1 MLRKAVLIT
10 IIIFSAMSVKAQ
22 QQFTPEL
29 LWSLGRVSSPGISKD
44 KQFLIY
50 EVGTPNISE
59 NKIEKKSYKI
69 PVKGGKPEE
78 IKEKSDY
85 LQNDRISPDGAY
97 ILSSEEVLLE
107 NVMGADKYKD
117 LDKTTGQVYTSLNYR
132 HWDTYFKGKFSHVFY
147 AENKENAAKIDIM
160 PNEPHFTPQQPFGGD
175 EDFIWSP
182 DSKNIVYVSKK
193 KYGTDYA
200 VSTNTDLYSYNIATG
215 KTINLTEKN
224 KGYDVSPA
232 FNSQGIM
239 AWQQMKR
246 DGYEADK
253 MDIVTMHRGFTV
265 NLTGHDDNI
274 HVSSFKWAEDGKN
287 IYFIAPVNGTS
298 QLFKV
303 NDIGVTKARPV
314 IQQLTKGDFDIKSIV
329 GEADKK
335 LYVLKEDFNRAAE
348 VYSVDLPSG
357 KLTQITYVNDDIY
370 KNIGTSKTERRW
382 IKTTDGKEMLTWLV
396 YPPDFDKNKKYPT
409 LLYCQGGPQSAITQF
424 YSFRWN
430 LQLIAA
436 LGYIVVLPSRRG
448 MPGFGTAWNEDISK
462 DWGGQVMNDYL
473 SAIDEI
479 SKEKFVDTARRGAI
493 GASFGGYSIFKL
505 AGIHNGRFKTFISH
519 NGVFDFRSMYGT
531 TEEMWF
537 TNWEMGG
544 AYWDKNNKTAQA
556 SFAQSPSEQVQNW
569 DTPIFIIQNQ
579 KDYRVP
585 FEQGQQAFQAAQ
597 LMGIKSKLLIF
608 PDENHWVLKPQNALM
623 WQREFFGWLKETL

>member
-314 IQQLTKGDFDIKSIV
+314 IQQLTKGDFDIKSII

-348 VYSVDLPSG
+348 IYSVDLSSG
-357 KLTQITYVNDDIY
+357 KLTQITHVNDDIY

-382 IKTTDGKEMLTWLV
+382 IKTTDNKEMLTWVV
-396 YPPDFDKNKKYPT
+396 YPPGFDKNKKYPT

-430 LQLIAA
+430 LQLMAA
-436 LGYIVVLPSRRG
+436 QGYIVVLPSRRG

-462 DWGGQVMNDYL
+462 DWGGQVMEDYL

-493 GASFGGYSIFKL
+493 GASFGGYSVFKL

-569 DTPIFIIQNQ
+569 NTPIFIIQNE

-608 PDENHWVLKPQNALM
+608 PDENHWVMKPQNALM

>member
-1 MLRKAVLIT
+1 
-10 IIIFSAMSVKAQ
+10 MSVKAQ

-29 LWSLGRVSSPGISKD
+29 LWNLGRVSSPAISKD
-44 KQFLIY
+44 KQFIIY
-50 EVGTPNISE
+50 EVGTPDMAE
-59 NKIEKKSYKI
+59 NKIEKKTYKI
-69 PVKGGKPEE
+69 PVRGGKPEE
-78 IKEKSDY
+78 IKDKSEY
-85 LQNDRISPDGAY
+85 VANDRISPNGAY

-107 NVMGADKYKD
+107 KVMGTDKYKD

-132 HWDTYFKGKFSHVFY
+132 HWDTYFKGKFTHVFY
-147 AENKENAAKIDIM
+147 AENKENAEKKDIM
-160 PNEPHFTPQQPFGGD
+160 PNEPYFTPQQPFGGD
-175 EDFIWSP
+175 EDFIWAP
-182 DSKNIVYVSKK
+182 DSKNIIYVSKK
-193 KYGTDYA
+193 KYGTEYA
-200 VSTNTDLYSYNIATG
+200 LSTNTDIYSYNIATG

-224 KGYDVSPA
+224 KGYDVAPA

-253 MDIVTMHRGFTV
+253 MDIVTLHRGVTV
-265 NLTGHDDNI
+265 NLTAHEDKI
-274 HVSSFKWAEDGKN
+274 HVSSFKWAEDGRN

-298 QLFKV
+298 QLFVV
-303 NDIGVTKARPV
+303 NDIGVTKARPI
-314 IQQLTKGDFDIKSIV
+314 IQQITKGDFDIKSII

-335 LYVLKEDFNRAAE
+335 LYVLKEDFNHAAE
-348 VYSVDLPSG
+348 IYSVDLRSG
-357 KLTQITYVNDDIY
+357 NLTQITHVNDHIY
-370 KNIGTSKTERRW
+370 EKIGTSKTERRW
-382 IKTTDGKEMLTWLV
+382 IKTTDNKEMLTWIV
-396 YPPDFDKNKKYPT
+396 YPPGFDKSKKYPT

-436 LGYIVVLPSRRG
+436 QGYIVVLPSRRG

-493 GASFGGYSIFKL
+493 GASFGGYSVFKL
-505 AGIHNGRFKTFISH
+505 AGIHKKRFKTFISH

-531 TEEMWF
+531 TEEIWF

-544 AYWDKNNKTAQA
+544 AYWDKNNKTAQS

-597 LMGIKSKLLIF
+597 LKGLKSKLLIF
-608 PDENHWVLKPQNALM
+608 PDENHWVLKPQNGLL
-623 WQREFFGWLKETL
+623 WQREFFAWLKETL